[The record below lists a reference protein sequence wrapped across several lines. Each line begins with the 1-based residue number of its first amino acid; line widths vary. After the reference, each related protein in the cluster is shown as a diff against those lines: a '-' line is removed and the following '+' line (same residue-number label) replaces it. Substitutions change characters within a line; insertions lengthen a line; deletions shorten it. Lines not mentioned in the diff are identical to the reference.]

1 MAAHQRESSTCI
13 APPSKHA
20 PKAVKDAE
28 ERLHAI
34 IAEGQRLI
42 SSGSFEEREKND
54 AERRAAE
61 QALKNAR
68 VESKAEKR
76 AIKDLAAAS
85 MSAAS
90 WTSTLSSALGGDGDS
105 RFSKAEEDVER
116 QLAERTVGLVSA
128 GDFRERREAI
138 EAEEAAKAG
147 KREREEAERLE
158 KKAAKKAKREKQ
170 EKAKLSFEEDDEG

>member
-1 MAAHQRESSTCI
+1 MGTNATTCI

-54 AERRAAE
+54 AARRAAE

-128 GDFRERREAI
+128 GDFRERRKT
-138 EAEEAAKAG
+138 EAEQAAKAG
-147 KREREEAERLE
+147 KREREEASVWKRRQRRRRSERS
-158 KKAAKKAKREKQ
+158 RRRRN
-170 EKAKLSFEEDDEG
+170 